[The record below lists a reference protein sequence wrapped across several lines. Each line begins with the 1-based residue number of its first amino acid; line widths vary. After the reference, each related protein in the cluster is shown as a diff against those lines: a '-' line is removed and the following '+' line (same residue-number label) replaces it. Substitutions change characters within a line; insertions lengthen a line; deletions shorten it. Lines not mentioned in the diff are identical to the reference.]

1 MDPLD
6 NISVAEFQGFEEF
19 QVNMDY
25 NTVLQTCHPVECQEL
40 GVNLECQELKVNLE
54 CQDLAIQLILHID
67 QLLQQN
73 REQQKE
79 FDSIS

>member
-6 NISVAEFQGFEEF
+6 NLSVAEFQGFKEF
-19 QVNMDY
+19 QINMDY
-25 NTVLQTCHPVECQEL
+25 NTVLQTCQPMEFEGLGVNLESQESK
-40 GVNLECQELKVNLE
+40 VNLECQEL
-54 CQDLAIQLILHID
+54 AIQLIQHID

-79 FDSIS
+79 FDTL